1 MEAQVGRNEGG
12 GVHGG
17 NKWVIMREGGG
28 AWRQQVG
35 HSEGGGVHGGNKWV
49 IMREGG
55 GCMEATSGS

>member
-28 AWRQQVG
+28 
-35 HSEGGGVHGGNKWV
+35 VHGGNKWV

-55 GCMEATSGS
+55 CMEATSGS